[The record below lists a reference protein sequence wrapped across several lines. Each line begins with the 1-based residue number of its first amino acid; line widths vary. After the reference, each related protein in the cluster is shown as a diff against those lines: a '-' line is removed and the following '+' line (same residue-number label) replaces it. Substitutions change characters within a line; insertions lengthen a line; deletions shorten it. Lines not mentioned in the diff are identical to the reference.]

1 MCSLLSVFATS
12 AAALRLPPSMPVYS
26 QPLGVMRESIA
37 YLKDPDAFVAKRAET
52 LGPVFLAGMFFRP
65 TVFVGG
71 PEAVDA
77 SQSRRS
83 RKPLRSCT
91 QGTGV

>member
-1 MCSLLSVFATS
+1 
-12 AAALRLPPSMPVYS
+12 MPVYS

-71 PEAVDA
+71 PEAVDEFINTEP